1 MKILVEA
8 LDTYEK
14 KNIRDNELNRIPKPG
29 ERFEVTEERLKVLLG
44 NNTHNQV
51 FVKIVEET
59 KTEGLKEGTK
69 ETKKKTKKTKEIT
82 E

>member
-8 LDTYEK
+8 LETYK
-14 KNIRDNELNRIPKPG
+14 KNNIRDNELGRVPEPG

-51 FVKIVEET
+51 FVKVVEE
-59 KTEGLKEGTK
+59 KI
-69 ETKKKTKKTKEIT
+69 KKKTRKIETVTK
-82 E
+82 